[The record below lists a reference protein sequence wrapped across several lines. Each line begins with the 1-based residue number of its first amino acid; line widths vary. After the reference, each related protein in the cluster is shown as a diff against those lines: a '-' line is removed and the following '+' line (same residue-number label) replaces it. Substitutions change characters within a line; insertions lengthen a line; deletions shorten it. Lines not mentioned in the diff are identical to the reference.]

1 MPSPVRTADDFVAEL
16 RQLRVRAGNPSLRQ
30 LSRLADQRI
39 AAARGEIRPDPLPP
53 STTSE
58 VLAGKRLP
66 RLPRYEFVESFVTAC
81 LRAGG
86 QDEPAI
92 AAEVARWRA
101 AWCTLSE
108 QETAAGLAS
117 AGATPAGAAPNR
129 PRRGVAPPLV
139 AVIFVAGIGV
149 GVLGARAWP
158 GRQDPAA
165 APPAGSQAAG
175 AQGAGAQAAGAQA
188 AGAQAAAAP
197 DTCLPSD
204 HPAPAGPDVLSRAAA
219 AWWANDT
226 EAASVSG
233 GEGHRFRADVATGTK
248 TPGDVVIV
256 KSDVDLVQGR
266 PYTLAFTASTDRAT
280 TIRVRVQDSPP
291 TYQESYTRD
300 LPVDTTACRH
310 EYRFVAARTSAH
322 SELTFQ
328 VGGHA
333 EDFRLEV
340 ADVALVEAA

>member
-1 MPSPVRTADDFVAEL
+1 MPSSSVDDPAAVRTADDFVAEL

-39 AAARGEIRPDPLPP
+39 AAAQGDARPDPLPP

-92 AAEVARWRA
+92 AAELTRWRA
-101 AWCTLSE
+101 AWCALSE
-108 QETAAGLAS
+108 PE
-117 AGATPAGAAPNR
+117 TPAEPAPR
-129 PRRGVAPPLV
+129 PPRRGLAPPLV
-139 AVIFVAGIGV
+139 AVVFLAGIGA
-149 GVLGARAWP
+149 GVAGTLAWP
-158 GRQDPAA
+158 DWRRPTVTPVAESADA
-165 APPAGSQAAG
+165 
-175 AQGAGAQAAGAQA
+175 
-188 AGAQAAAAP
+188 
-197 DTCLPSD
+197 CLPSGR
-204 HPAPAGPDVLSRAAA
+204 PAPAGSDVLGRAAPK
-219 AWWANDT
+219 WWVNNDT
-226 EAASVSG
+226 AALT
-233 GEGHRFRADVATGTK
+233 EQGHRFRADVAAGTK
-248 TPGDVVIV
+248 APGDVVIV

-266 PYTLAFTASTDRAT
+266 PYTLAFTAITDRAT

-300 LPVDTTACRH
+300 LPSDATACRH
-310 EYRFVAARTSAH
+310 EYRFVAAKTSAH

-328 VGGHA
+328 VGGHP
-333 EDFRLEV
+333 EDFHLEV
-340 ADVALVEAA
+340 ADIALVETG